1 MKNKRIGLLILLMML
16 LIYNMPSNAEVKQQ
30 VRFLGLGEASCRA
43 IGMGEAFIAVSDD
56 SSAVFWNPAGLS
68 QIPSGKRYG
77 EFMVKANLRNELS
90 YDAMSFSGQSYE
102 NDSDVDFTIGD
113 FLENRMKTPKGEKKV
128 NYNYAF
134 GVIGVD
140 GKDNYQNTNI
150 MFAASKAVD
159 AKFSNKQAKLAGGIK
174 LRYSDYSNY
183 IDNKQIK
190 SFHETTLGIG
200 AIYTYS
206 DFLNIGLTVD
216 NVFDDSPYEV
226 PTIVSLGFAF
236 KIDPTTTVAA
246 DGFNLVDAKSL
257 DNTNQD
263 DTEFRIGV
271 EKSFL
276 NDDLTL
282 RFGSKNGNLN
292 LGFEMRVTEN
302 FNINYAYMGD
312 YDSDVNQ
319 HFVGGKITF

>member
-1 MKNKRIGLLILLMML
+1 MKNTKMGLLILLIML
-16 LIYNMPSNAEVKQQ
+16 LICNISANAEVKQQ
-30 VRFLGLGEASCRA
+30 VRFLGLGEASTRA

-56 SSAVFWNPAGLS
+56 SSAVFWNPAGLA

-77 EFMVKANLRNELS
+77 EFMVKANLRNDLA
-90 YDAMSFSGQSYE
+90 YDSLSFSGQSYE
-102 NDSDVDFTIGD
+102 NNSDVDFTIGD
-113 FLENRMKTPKGEKKV
+113 FLENKMQTPKGERKV

-150 MFAASKAVD
+150 MFAASKAFD
-159 AKFSNKQAKLAGGIK
+159 ALFSKKQAKLSGGIK

-183 IDNKQIK
+183 IDNSQLK
-190 SFHETTLGIG
+190 SFHEATLGIG
-200 AIYTYS
+200 AIYSYS
-206 DFLNIGLTVD
+206 DFLNIGLTID
-216 NVFDDSPYEV
+216 NIFDDSPYGV
-226 PTIVSLGFAF
+226 PTITSLGFAF

-246 DGFNLVDAKSL
+246 DGYNLVDAKSL
-257 DNTNQD
+257 DNSNQD

-271 EKSFL
+271 EKTFL

-292 LGFEMRVTEN
+292 LGFEMRVTQN
-302 FNINYAYMGD
+302 FDISYAYMGD
-312 YDSDVNQ
+312 YDSVVNQ